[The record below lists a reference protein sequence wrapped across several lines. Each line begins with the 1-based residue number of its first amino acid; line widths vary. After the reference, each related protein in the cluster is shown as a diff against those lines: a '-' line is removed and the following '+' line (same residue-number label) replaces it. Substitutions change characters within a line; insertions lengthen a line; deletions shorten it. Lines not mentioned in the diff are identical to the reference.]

1 MIRFINELALAED
14 GQDLVEY
21 SLLITFMALFTV
33 WLGLSGKP
41 LWVTIWGT
49 ANTLLT
55 SAQRAIS

>member
-1 MIRFINELALAED
+1 MTQFIQEFALAER

-21 SLLITFMALFTV
+21 SLLITFMALFTL

-41 LWVTIWGT
+41 LWVSIWGT

-55 SAQRAIS
+55 TANKGVS